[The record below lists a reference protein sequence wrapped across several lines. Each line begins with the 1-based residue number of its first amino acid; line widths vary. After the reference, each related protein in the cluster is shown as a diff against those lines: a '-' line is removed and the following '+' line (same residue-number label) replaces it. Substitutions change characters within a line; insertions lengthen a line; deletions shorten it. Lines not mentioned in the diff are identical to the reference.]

1 MAFRC
6 QEHPQCPG
14 QRAIEF
20 RDGRADVSLFDLGEM
35 VEPMGFKPTT
45 SSMPFWGAVGRTRE
59 ENSPLWLAYFG
70 YDTSFQSCLIYLS
83 VGYGSGDPLGNLLL
97 GDSFL
102 LRGCEDF

>member
-35 VEPMGFKPTT
+35 VEPMGFEATT
-45 SSMPFWGAVGRTRE
+45 FPVSPGRAPSR
-59 ENSPLWLAYFG
+59 SPNRLA
-70 YDTSFQSCLIYLS
+70 
-83 VGYGSGDPLGNLLL
+83 GDRLVEPMGFETC
-97 GDSFL
+97 GGTDAS
-102 LRGCEDF
+102 